1 MANAPPLI
9 PLRPTHAPTPYRPS
23 PLPGYLK
30 RLSYILSILLGTGA
44 TIASIWSLFLLP
56 LLHASFSARRAL
68 VEQQLERW
76 TGLGA
81 GLRQMRQKGMYAL
94 PPAPA
99 AEGEDKPGSAADGEK
114 GGQTTALERSARAM
128 VEEISSVASAS
139 GGEVDEQP
147 HPPQPTP
154 LLPDLS
160 DVITSVEELAATRGN
175 TSTTRTSLLST
186 LESYTSNLH
195 RQLWSPRPGHGYSG
209 YGVGLNSLDANLAKE
224 RGGITTESNG
234 LHAAAGEL
242 AMGVKGEEY
251 DAVRKEIRAIK
262 GILLNR
268 RNFDLAR

>member
-1 MANAPPLI
+1 M
-9 PLRPTHAPTPYRPS
+9 RPTHAPTPYRPS

-44 TIASIWSLFLLP
+44 TIASIWSLLLLP

-94 PPAPA
+94 PVSSVTGDEKDEAV
-99 AEGEDKPGSAADGEK
+99 ERDKAGR
-114 GGQTTALERSARAM
+114 QTALEKGARAM
-128 VEEISSVASAS
+128 VEEISSVASAA
-139 GGEVDEQP
+139 GGEGDEQART
-147 HPPQPTP
+147 PQPTP

-160 DVITSVEELAATRGN
+160 DVIASVEELAATRGN

-209 YGVGLNSLDANLAKE
+209 YGVGLSSLDANLAKE
-224 RGGITTESNG
+224 RGGVSTESNG
-234 LHAAAGEL
+234 VHAAGEL

-251 DAVRKEIRAIK
+251 DMVRKEIRAIK